1 MFQDVTFE
9 EVHAKYKSKHMQQA
23 AERGSPLQQQEQ
35 PGELAS
41 EQMAELA
48 GEMIDSD

>member
-1 MFQDVTFE
+1 
-9 EVHAKYKSKHMQQA
+9 MQQVNDR
-23 AERGSPLQQQEQ
+23 ESLLPVPQEQ